1 MELAEIGEIVK
12 PQGVKGE
19 IKIRHFCDST
29 EVAAGF
35 RTVYIRQKGVQTPFD
50 VLKAR
55 EDKGSVYM
63 TLEGID
69 DRDKAETLRGFILY
83 ADQRAF
89 PKLPDNSF
97 YIRDLI
103 GLAVVTEQGEHLG
116 KIIDVLQNGA
126 VDVYCVKG
134 EKTFMFPALK
144 RVILKTDITAGEMVL
159 ESGAL
164 LEVAVYE
171 D

>member
-1 MELAEIGEIVK
+1 MELAEIGEVLK

-19 IKIRHFCDST
+19 IKIRHFCDSA

-35 RTVYIRQKGVQTPFD
+35 HTVYLMLKGVQTPFD

-55 EDKGSVYM
+55 EDKGSVFL
-63 TLEGID
+63 TLKGID
-69 DRDKAETLRGFILY
+69 DRDKAEALRGSILY

-89 PKLPDNSF
+89 PRLPENSF

-103 GLAVVTEQGEHLG
+103 GLAVVTEKGEALG
-116 KIIDVLQNGA
+116 RITEVLQHGA

-134 EKTFMFPALK
+134 EKAFMFPALK
-144 RVILKTDITAGEMVL
+144 RVMLKTDIAAKEMVL
-159 ESGAL
+159 DKAAL
-164 LEVAVYE
+164 SEVAVYE